1 MALESAVM
9 RAIRRRAFLR
19 ACAAV
24 AAAAPVARLRSAAA
38 APAAGPRALGKP
50 VGLQLY
56 SLRKYL
62 PQDVPGTLAKIR
74 AMGFTEVE
82 GGDTYKLGTEAFGAA
97 LKKAGL
103 TVASE
108 HHGYE
113 QWRDDTAGALKQ
125 ATALGARYAGCAWI
139 PHGERFTRE
148 DALRAAADFN
158 KWGKAAKQAG
168 LRFFYHAHGYEFEAS
183 PEGTLLDTLLE
194 ETDPALVGLEA
205 DIFWVK
211 RGGGDPVKL
220 FQAYPGRIPLTHLK
234 DMKAGLATDKP
245 TGQAPDDSNVVLGTG
260 QIDWKAVLAA
270 ANAAGVER
278 HFIEDESPA
287 VMEQVPESLK
297 FLAGLK
303 A

>member
-1 MALESAVM
+1 MVDL
-9 RAIRRRAFLR
+9 RRRTFLR

-24 AAAAPVARLRSAAA
+24 ATSAPAWRPRAAVA
-38 APAAGPRALGKP
+38 APAAAPRALGKP

-56 SLRKYL
+56 SVRHSL
-62 PQDVPGTLAKIR
+62 PQDVPGTLARIR

-82 GGDTYKLGTEAFGAA
+82 GGDVYKLGTQGFAAA

-103 TVASE
+103 TLTSE

-113 QWRDDTAGALKQ
+113 QWRDDTPAVLAQ
-125 ATALGARYAGCAWI
+125 ATGLGARYVGCPWI

-158 KWGKAAKQAG
+158 KWGKAARGAS
-168 LRFFYHAHGYEFEAS
+168 LRFFYHVHGYEFEAA
-183 PEGTLLDTLLE
+183 PEGTLLDTLLK
-194 ETDPALVGLEA
+194 ETDPALVALEA

-234 DMKAGLATDKP
+234 DMRKGLETDKP
-245 TGQAPDDSNVVLGTG
+245 TGSAPDDADVALGTG
-260 QIDWKAVLAA
+260 QIDWKALLLA

-278 HFIEDESPA
+278 HYIEDESA
-287 VMEQVPESLK
+287 VALTQIPESLA